1 MTCVKGIVSQNKYPF
16 AICKLGL
23 FLENTFSALKCN
35 FLNAHVGY
43 ISSFYRL
50 KIIELSC
57 VKITHLTP
65 DFTSRFSTFLV
76 AYFQK
81 KKKLRAFQLP
91 LIMHKELYLIRN
103 PHRVPDLIFWY
114 CVNLKIEVWKA
125 MITRI
130 RFPLN
135 NFATFWKLHNFDF
148 PLRIFR
154 SVAALQYSTYH
165 EAVTSV
171 RLKSKTNFLTLKI
184 CKRVQVHSQRHAL
197 RISTH
202 LIGYLYARLIVAEL
216 SCLRKQ
222 TLNLSQADVSVVYNA
237 CSLREKKTKK
247 TTLTLITIIIIITVF
262 ILTRQRYISFVTWT
276 P

>member
-1 MTCVKGIVSQNKYPF
+1 
-16 AICKLGL
+16 
-23 FLENTFSALKCN
+23 
-35 FLNAHVGY
+35 
-43 ISSFYRL
+43 
-50 KIIELSC
+50 
-57 VKITHLTP
+57 
-65 DFTSRFSTFLV
+65 
-76 AYFQK
+76 
-81 KKKLRAFQLP
+81 
-91 LIMHKELYLIRN
+91 MHKELYLIRN

-130 RFPLN
+130 RFPQN

-171 RLKSKTNFLTLKI
+171 LLKSKTNFLTLKI

-237 CSLREKKTKK
+237 CSLREKKNKENYSHSNNNNNNHYGLYFNKTKIHILCYMNTVIHYK
-247 TTLTLITIIIIITVF
+247 INKLIKE
-262 ILTRQRYISFVTWT
+262 S
-276 P
+276 